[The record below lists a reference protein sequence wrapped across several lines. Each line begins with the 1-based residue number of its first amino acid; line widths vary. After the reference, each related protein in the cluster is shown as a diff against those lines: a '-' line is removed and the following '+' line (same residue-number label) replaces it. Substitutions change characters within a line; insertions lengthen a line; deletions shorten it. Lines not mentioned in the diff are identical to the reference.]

1 MTRSR
6 WSSTGAAAWVYGGS
20 LRLFEVSDVR
30 SLTTHKCW
38 GQLLSLLY
46 MLAVSKKSSVCIG
59 AEGGGEDHDA
69 AG

>member
-1 MTRSR
+1 MS
-6 WSSTGAAAWVYGGS
+6 
-20 LRLFEVSDVR
+20 EDIR
-30 SLTTHKCW
+30 SLPAHRYW

-46 MLAVSKKSSVCIG
+46 MIAVSKKSSVCVD